1 MVGVEEASA
10 ARLKQV
16 NREEVA
22 GVRRREAGQTVKDLI
37 GHRKEF
43 PYYSTLSIK

>member
-1 MVGVEEASA
+1 MAWERGIEEASA
-10 ARLKQV
+10 AQLKQV

-22 GVRRREAGQTVKDLI
+22 GERQDQTVKDLI

-43 PYYSTLSIK
+43 HFYLTLSVK